1 MLEIYIAMS
10 ADQVGGCE
18 SRIIVSEG
26 CVVGELV
33 GLLKEATLPI
43 VPYLDLYLMR
53 ISSLLLKQLDGILL

>member
-26 CVVGELV
+26 CGVGGFRRV
-33 GLLKEATLPI
+33 SGI
-43 VPYLDLYLMR
+43 VE
-53 ISSLLLKQLDGILL
+53 GG